1 MNCYR
6 CGEIMTLRK
15 IHEYGGYS
23 WAWRCTR
30 CGSIIDRMPTGKYCM
45 KEDPQRNDRIKEASR
60 AR

>member
-6 CGEIMTLRK
+6 CGDIMILRK

-30 CGSIIDRMPTGKYCM
+30 CGVVIDQTLTANHRMK
-45 KEDPQRNDRIKEASR
+45 KDPQRNDSIKEPSR